1 MLSYKNAKLLH
12 LLLFCLILKNEINAD
27 EKCEFYDS
35 QEEEFSAVQVTGKS
49 VVKQKL
55 NSRITFYD
63 KRGEFSGI
71 VSQKANHEGVDLY
84 NSNQKQVDVPIF
96 PASNGE
102 VVYVRL
108 GCESSKQFSENENL
122 RECGAGWGNHIVIKH
137 PSGIYTRYAH
147 LRHDGIFKV
156 VGDQVIQSDI
166 IGLMGNSG
174 RSEERHL
181 HFEIGIFDGAFDSCG
196 PSQSFDK
203 VLDPI
208 DYGI

>member
-1 MLSYKNAKLLH
+1 VLSYKNSKLFH
-12 LLLFCLILKNEINAD
+12 LLLFFLFFKNEINAE

-35 QEEEFSAVQVTGKS
+35 KEEEYSAVQVTGKS

-55 NSRITFYD
+55 NSTITSYD

-71 VSQKANHEGVDLY
+71 VSEKAKHEGLDLY
-84 NSNQKQVDVPIF
+84 NSNKKQVDVPIF
-96 PASNGE
+96 PASKGE

-108 GCESSKQFSENENL
+108 GCESSRQFSKNENL

-137 PSGIYTRYAH
+137 ASGIYTRYAH
-147 LRHDGIFKV
+147 LRPDGIFKV
-156 VGDQVIQSDI
+156 VGDQINQSDI

-181 HFEIGIFDGAFDSCG
+181 HFEIGTFEGVFDSCG

-203 VLDPI
+203 VFDPT

>member
-1 MLSYKNAKLLH
+1 MLSYKNSKLLH

-71 VSQKANHEGVDLY
+71 ASQKANHEGVDLY

-108 GCESSKQFSENENL
+108 AVSRANNFQRMKIYVSAELDG
-122 RECGAGWGNHIVIKH
+122 
-137 PSGIYTRYAH
+137 GI
-147 LRHDGIFKV
+147 I
-156 VGDQVIQSDI
+156 
-166 IGLMGNSG
+166 
-174 RSEERHL
+174 
-181 HFEIGIFDGAFDSCG
+181 
-196 PSQSFDK
+196 
-203 VLDPI
+203 
-208 DYGI
+208 